1 MPVDPAGAVALVT
14 GGSSGI
20 GEASARALA
29 ARGARVLVAGR
40 DEIATERVAGS
51 VGGHP
56 LVVDLASAEGPG
68 ELAKVALA
76 VHDRVD
82 LLVASA
88 GIGAAGAFA
97 QIAPEQI
104 VELARVNLVA
114 PMLLTRALLPGMLER
129 GRGQV
134 VLIGSIAGLTGVAD
148 EAVYSATKA
157 GLGVF
162 AESLRLECHGTGVG
176 VSIVVP
182 GVVRTAFFERR
193 GVAYGRRRPRLV
205 PPERIAAAVVRAIE
219 RDRAETIIPGWLSLA
234 PRARGLSPSGY
245 RFLARRFGNN

>member
-1 MPVDPAGAVALVT
+1 MPVQLGGAVVLVT

-20 GEASARALA
+20 GEACARAIA
-29 ARGARVLVAGR
+29 ARGAKVLVAGR
-40 DEIATERVAGS
+40 DAAATGKAARA

-56 LVVDLASAEGPG
+56 LVADLASADGVAGLG
-68 ELAKVALA
+68 EAALA
-76 VHDRVD
+76 VHNRVD

-88 GIGAAGAFA
+88 GIGAAGPFA
-97 QIAPEQI
+97 QIAPEKI
-104 VELARVNLVA
+104 AELVRVNLVA

-134 VLIGSIAGLTGVAD
+134 VLIGSIAGSTGVAD
-148 EAVYSATKA
+148 EVAYSATKA

-162 AESLRLECHGTGVG
+162 AESLRLECAGTGVG
-176 VSIVVP
+176 VSLVVP
-182 GVVRTAFFERR
+182 GVVRTGFFERR
-193 GVAYGRRRPRLV
+193 GVPYGRRRPRLV
-205 PPERIAAAVVRAIE
+205 TPERIATAVVRAID
-219 RDRAETIIPGWLSLA
+219 RDRAETIIPSWLSLA

>member
-1 MPVDPAGAVALVT
+1 MPVELGGAVALVT
-14 GGSSGI
+14 GASSGI

-29 ARGARVLVAGR
+29 ARGAKVLVAGR
-40 DEIATERVAGS
+40 DEAATNRVAGE
-51 VGGHP
+51 VGGYP
-56 LVVDLASAEGPG
+56 LVAELADAEG
-68 ELAKVALA
+68 VAGLSREA
-76 VHDRVD
+76 LTVHHRVD

-97 QIAPEQI
+97 QIPPEKIQ
-104 VELARVNLVA
+104 ELAQVNLVA

-134 VLIGSIAGLTGVAD
+134 VLIGSIAGSTGVAD
-148 EAVYSATKA
+148 EVAYSATKA
-157 GLGVF
+157 GLGIF
-162 AESLRLECHGTGVG
+162 AESLRLECYGTGVG

-205 PPERIAAAVVRAIE
+205 SAERIAAAVVRAIE
-219 RDRAETIIPGWLSLA
+219 RDRAETIVPRWLSLA